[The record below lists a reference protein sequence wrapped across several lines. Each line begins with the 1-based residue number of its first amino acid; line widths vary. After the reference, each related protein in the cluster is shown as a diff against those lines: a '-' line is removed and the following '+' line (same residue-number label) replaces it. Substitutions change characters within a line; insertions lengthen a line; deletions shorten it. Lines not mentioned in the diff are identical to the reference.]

1 MSEEINENGMHK
13 NLFDEAI
20 CQLFLANGLRTI
32 TKGWIEL
39 KLIKNNRIS
48 HLYKLSIVAQKSIIV
63 KESYKK
69 RNHIAFY
76 DLNEKTK

>member
-1 MSEEINENGMHK
+1 MSEETNENGMHK
-13 NLFDEAI
+13 ILFDEAI

-48 HLYKLSIVAQKSIIV
+48 HLYKLSIVVQKSIIV
-63 KESYKK
+63 KKATKK
-69 RNHIAFY
+69 KSHCIIWLKWN
-76 DLNEKTK
+76 N